1 MSVLLRS
8 ACSQHSGN
16 KQEPSPVSVQPSLTA
31 DASCRQN
38 TGERTST
45 CQWRIPHGCAIVM
58 QRYGNRKRHFQF
70 IAGLRLF
77 LRIFEFYQ
85 SLLSL
90 PLKRNNGETRFP
102 STRVPILCL
111 FAYLS
116 IHSAKIRQQKTTLS
130 VYCSLRVF
138 LQIIAVYCSVLQVIN
153 LTTTAFSRK
162 ENAVEKN
169 LHNA

>member
-70 IAGLRLF
+70 IAVYAYFCRL
-77 LRIFEFYQ
+77 
-85 SLLSL
+85 
-90 PLKRNNGETRFP
+90 
-102 STRVPILCL
+102 
-111 FAYLS
+111 
-116 IHSAKIRQQKTTLS
+116 
-130 VYCSLRVF
+130 
-138 LQIIAVYCSVLQVIN
+138 LQFIAVFFRLSTSQQRHSPEKRMPLRRTCTMHKSCCSAGFEQP
-153 LTTTAFSRK
+153 AEK
-162 ENAVEKN
+162 QNAYFTS
-169 LHNA
+169 